1 MSKTRE
7 SETRTQMAGM
17 LREWKR
23 SGEPATS
30 FAIRRGITAA
40 KFFYWKRVL
49 GGGGVQAR
57 RTRSRRFVPVRLVG
71 PGARLS
77 ADARQWNGGEGLVEI
92 VLDSGERVRMWEGAS
107 EETLRRAIRV
117 LSERC

>member
-1 MSKTRE
+1 MSKTKE
-7 SETRTQMAGM
+7 SATRTQMAGL

-40 KFFYWKRVL
+40 KFFYWKRVF
-49 GGGGVQAR
+49 GGVVQVGR
-57 RTRSRRFVPVRLVG
+57 SRSRRFVPVRLVG

-77 ADARQWNGGEGLVEI
+77 ADATQWNGGEGLVEI

-107 EETLRRAIRV
+107 EETLRRVIRV